1 MAEAQR
7 KAAEKA
13 GTKIFRV
20 MESDKVLP
28 DADRG
33 LFGRP
38 ETRKIKTIVADSDKE
53 AAEKVRELASRQAEK
68 TEDRVFVRRSKDGK
82 IQIVPEATKVVRPEG
97 DEIFI
102 NGITGSPKMP
112 SVADIVDQKAAETFL
127 TEGTSAG
134 YLPRNLQSKLYPP
147 DTFRMPA
154 AETDDFVNKVKGKD
168 GGIWVEEKNKQTILP
183 SSSEAWLDNQHRY
196 LKAWFGDYGGN
207 DERGLTSR
215 AFTTLAPSLATLG
228 GSIYAATDSAE
239 DKSAKELAKEKADL
253 RKDAGVNAISKYAP
267 DGKWNHLGTRDAFYE
282 ASQGGKNYNEALLES
297 TIKEIYDK
305 VGKERF
311 YSGSP
316 DALLRQVATAYR
328 DSVRA
333 KEQAAKDT
341 KSKTF
346 NKADYGDFDAYLAKV
361 SKEGVGMPMPASLL
375 DEYETDK
382 DESPRLPKSTKYPT
396 RRAIPFIVAALTPE
410 EGKSRDKTNRYSS
423 STRWLFADP
432 DKEGDEAIYQD
443 NPFEGKYEPK
453 TQEKK

>member
-20 MESDKVLP
+20 MESDRVLP

-53 AAEKVRELASRQAEK
+53 AAEKVKELAARQAEK

-97 DEIFI
+97 DEIFL

-112 SVADIVDQKAAETFL
+112 SISDIVDQRAAETFL

-134 YLPRNLQSKLYPP
+134 YLPRNPSSKLYPP

-183 SSSEAWLDNQHRY
+183 SAVEARLDNQHRY

-207 DERGLTSR
+207 DERGGISR
-215 AFTTLAPSLATLG
+215 AFTTLAPTLATLG
-228 GSIYAATDSAE
+228 GTIYGVTPSAE
-239 DKSAKELAKEKADL
+239 DKSKQEIEKEKANI
-253 RKDAGVNAISKYAP
+253 RKDSGVNAIARYAP
-267 DGKWNHLGTRDAFYE
+267 AGKWNHIGTRDTFYE
-282 ASQGGKNYNEALLES
+282 QSAGGKNYNEALLES
-297 TIKEIYDK
+297 VISDVYKK
-305 VGKERF
+305 VGKEKF
-311 YSGSP
+311 YNENP
-316 DALLRQVATAYR
+316 DALLRQIATSYR
-328 DSVRA
+328 DAVKA
-333 KEQAAKDT
+333 KEQASKETKD
-341 KSKTF
+341 KKF
-346 NKADYGDFDAYLAKV
+346 NKADYGDFDAYLQRV
-361 SKEGVGMPMPASLL
+361 VKENIGMAMPASLL
-375 DEYETDK
+375 DEYETPEDTA
-382 DESPRLPKSTKYPT
+382 PRLPKSTKYPE
-396 RRAIPFIVAALTPE
+396 RRVIPFIVPALTPE
-410 EGKSRDKTNRYSS
+410 EGKARDNTNRYSS
-423 STRWLFADP
+423 STRWMFVDP
-432 DKEGDEAIYQD
+432 AKEGDEAVYAD
-443 NPFEGKYEPK
+443 NPYSSRYD
-453 TQEKK
+453 TQPTQKK